1 MAETTTFHRDTP
13 AIAPCRK
20 KLMIKTK
27 TIDYADHLQTPED
40 IAAYL
45 EAMFEDGD
53 PELIAHALGIVAR
66 SHGMTEIA
74 KCSG

>member
-1 MAETTTFHRDTP
+1 
-13 AIAPCRK
+13 
-20 KLMIKTK
+20 MIKTK